1 MSNQTRVG
9 ASDSIS
15 PELLPAGA
23 EFYLPNPEANRELR
37 KQTPAGKLAYCASKA
52 SVSNRNKWKD
62 FTQLLTSIKKKKK
75 AASVSGT
82 DAGLLFITARET
94 AALRANTDIHRHGVQ
109 FSIPRPSGL
118 KAARTEEEKGKDPPN
133 T

>member
-9 ASDSIS
+9 ASYSIS

-37 KQTPAGKLAYCASKA
+37 KQTLVGKLAYCASKA

-75 AASVSGT
+75 KQLVYPAQMLVYYSKQHEKP
-82 DAGLLFITARET
+82 LL
-94 AALRANTDIHRHGVQ
+94 
-109 FSIPRPSGL
+109 
-118 KAARTEEEKGKDPPN
+118 
-133 T
+133 